1 MADYSEYMIF
11 LRILFVGMVILYA
24 NDTRNKINII
34 PRVKNGRKRIAIANA
49 VSGIYFLLFISSMFV
64 SDFNIMVFAWCMY
77 VIAGVWNIYV
87 IKNAW

>member
-49 VSGIYFLLFISSMFV
+49 VSG
-64 SDFNIMVFAWCMY
+64 
-77 VIAGVWNIYV
+77 
-87 IKNAW
+87 